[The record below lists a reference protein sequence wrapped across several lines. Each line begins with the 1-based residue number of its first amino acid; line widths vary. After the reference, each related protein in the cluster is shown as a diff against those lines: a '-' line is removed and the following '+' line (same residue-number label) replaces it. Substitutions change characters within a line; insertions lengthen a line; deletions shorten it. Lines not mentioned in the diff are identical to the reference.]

1 MGDNQDLMAA
11 IRHSATSR
19 RHTTATGMPQP
30 SVCFLFDLVSGA
42 TSDIETPTFVAADD
56 QKRIN
61 TKPD

>member
-1 MGDNQDLMAA
+1 
-11 IRHSATSR
+11 
-19 RHTTATGMPQP
+19 MPQP

-61 TKPD
+61 TKPDCSERMSLRRMLKILL